1 MIGLGR
7 DIRRIQRVADRT
19 DINIIVATGLYTY
32 DDVPF
37 YFRYRGRRSVGRRAP
52 TR

>member
-7 DIRRIQRVADRT
+7 DIPRIQRVAAPHR
-19 DINIIVATGLYTY
+19 INIIVATGLYTY
-32 DDVPF
+32 NDVPF
-37 YFRYRGRRSVGRRAP
+37 YFRYRGPAQRRRRRA